1 MKTSFFR
8 KLDRGLKEEFPM
20 KKKMEKK
27 DDEFDS
33 GDIRIDYNHIDV
45 ADIMD
50 QIKTKIEA
58 SREDESMDL
67 ASDEDIQPDSS
78 LNSPE
83 FEITG
88 PAPSKAKEL
97 LLKLMRPF
105 SPIIKLLVL
114 PVHQELRETIQTLD
128 RTNKRLDLLSNF
140 LNGALDEVKTNL
152 SQFNTETNKRVDL
165 VFEDLTRAK
174 EYAKLL
180 HNLSH
185 NIVVEMT
192 KLKIEEENIKI
203 RIRILEKDFE
213 HLKTREKA
221 LESRISQ

>member
-1 MKTSFFR
+1 MN
-8 KLDRGLKEEFPM
+8 
-20 KKKMEKK
+20 KKMDKK
-27 DDEFDS
+27 DGQFDPET
-33 GDIRIDYNHIDV
+33 IRIDYDHLDV

-50 QIKTKIEA
+50 QIKKKTDAQRMDDFPVLVSE
-58 SREDESMDL
+58 EDVL
-67 ASDEDIQPDSS
+67 PDSS
-78 LNSPE
+78 LNASE
-83 FEITG
+83 FEENG
-88 PAPSKAKEL
+88 PGSSKAKKI

-114 PVHQELRETIQTLD
+114 PVHQELRETIQSLD
-128 RTNKRLDLLSNF
+128 RTNKRLDLLSDY

-152 SQFNTETNKRVDL
+152 GQFNSETNKRVDL
-165 VFEDLTRAK
+165 AFEDLTRAK

-192 KLKIEEENIKI
+192 KLKIEEENLKI

-213 HLKTREKA
+213 HLKSREKA
-221 LESRISQ
+221 LESRMS

>member
-1 MKTSFFR
+1 M
-8 KLDRGLKEEFPM
+8 D
-20 KKKMEKK
+20 KK
-27 DDEFDS
+27 DDQFDS
-33 GDIRIDYNHIDV
+33 GNIRIDYDHLDV

-50 QIKTKIEA
+50 QIKKKTDAHRKN
-58 SREDESMDL
+58 ESADL
-67 ASDEDIQPDSS
+67 ASEEDVRPNSS

-83 FEITG
+83 FEENG
-88 PAPSKAKEL
+88 PVPSKVKKL

-105 SPIIKLLVL
+105 SPLIKLLVL
-114 PVHQELRETIQTLD
+114 PVYQELRETIQTLD
-128 RTNKRLDLLSNF
+128 RTNKRLDLLSDF

-152 SQFNTETNKRVDL
+152 SQFNSETNKRVDL
-165 VFEDLTRAK
+165 AFEDLTRAK

-192 KLKIEEENIKI
+192 KLKIEEENLKI
-203 RIRILEKDFE
+203 RIRILEKDFA
-213 HLKTREKA
+213 HLKSREKA

>member
-1 MKTSFFR
+1 M
-8 KLDRGLKEEFPM
+8 D
-20 KKKMEKK
+20 KK
-27 DDEFDS
+27 DGQYDS
-33 GDIRIDYNHIDV
+33 EDIRIDYDHLDV

-50 QIKTKIEA
+50 QIKKKTDAQPK
-58 SREDESMDL
+58 DESIDL
-67 ASDEDIQPDSS
+67 VSNEDVQPDSS
-78 LNSPE
+78 LNPPE
-83 FEITG
+83 FENNLS
-88 PAPSKAKEL
+88 ASSKAKKL

-128 RTNKRLDLLSNF
+128 NTNKRLDLLSDF
-140 LNGALDEVKTNL
+140 LNVALDEVKTNL
-152 SQFNTETNKRVDL
+152 SQFNSETNLRVDL

-192 KLKIEEENIKI
+192 KLKIEEENLKI
-203 RIRILEKDFE
+203 RLRILEKDFE
-213 HLKTREKA
+213 HIKSREKA

>member
-1 MKTSFFR
+1 MS
-8 KLDRGLKEEFPM
+8 
-20 KKKMEKK
+20 KKKDKM
-27 DDEFDS
+27 DGQRDS
-33 GDIRIDYNHIDV
+33 ENIRIDYENLDV

-50 QIKTKIEA
+50 QIKKKAEA
-58 SREDESMDL
+58 RPRDEFMDL

-78 LNSPE
+78 KSSPE
-83 FEITG
+83 FEQNG
-88 PAPSKAKEL
+88 PAPSKAKKL

-114 PVHQELRETIQTLD
+114 PVHQELRETITTLD
-128 RTNKRLDLLSNF
+128 RTNKRLDF
-140 LNGALDEVKTNL
+140 LGKHINNALDEIKKDL
-152 SQFNTETNKRVDL
+152 SQFNSGTNKRVDL
-165 VFEDLTRAK
+165 AFEDLTRAK

-192 KLKIEEENIKI
+192 KLKIEEENLKI

-213 HLKTREKA
+213 HLKSRERA
-221 LESRISQ
+221 LESRIPQ